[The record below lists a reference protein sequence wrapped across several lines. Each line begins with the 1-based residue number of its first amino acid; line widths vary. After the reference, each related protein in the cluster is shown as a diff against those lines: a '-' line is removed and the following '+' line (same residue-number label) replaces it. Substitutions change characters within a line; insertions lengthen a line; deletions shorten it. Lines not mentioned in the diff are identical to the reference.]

1 MLIYLDNCSFNRPFD
16 NQKQLR
22 IHSETMAK
30 LKIQEEII
38 NGRYRLAW
46 SYILDYE
53 NNANPF
59 SERKMAIANWKK
71 RATFETA
78 ETINILQIAKQ
89 LYKTKIKAKDALHV
103 ACAIEMQCDFFI
115 TTDLS
120 LIKKC
125 ANFEKIKVVNPL
137 EFINHETSITK
148 FCHTDKLLEASYI
161 ECL

>member
-22 IHSETMAK
+22 IHTETVAK
-30 LKIQEEII
+30 LKIQEEIM
-38 NGRYRLAW
+38 NGYYRLAW

-53 NNANPF
+53 NNANPYF
-59 SERKMAIANWKK
+59 ERKMTIANWKK
-71 RATFETA
+71 RATIDTS

-89 LYKTKIKAKDALHV
+89 LNKVKIKAKDALHI

-125 ANFEKIKVVNPL
+125 VNFEKIKVVNPL
-137 EFINHETSITK
+137 DFIVHENI
-148 FCHTDKLLEASYI
+148 
-161 ECL
+161 

>member
-22 IHSETMAK
+22 IHSETIAK

-46 SYILDYE
+46 SYILEYE

-59 SERKMAIANWKK
+59 SERKMAIINWKK
-71 RATFETA
+71 RAAADTG
-78 ETINILQIAKQ
+78 ETINILQIANQ

-103 ACAIEMQCDFFI
+103 ACAIEMNCDFFI

-125 ANFEKIKVVNPL
+125 INFEKIKVVNPIDFL
-137 EFINHETSITK
+137 DHEKI
-148 FCHTDKLLEASYI
+148 
-161 ECL
+161 